1 MVILKLLLIAH
12 LIGDFFLQPIKLVEQ
27 KKNTIKGLIIHTI
40 IYTLMIALV
49 LLLFGSIWEII
60 FWTFLISISHF
71 AIDCVRIKINKN
83 NKDNKIKFYSFVIDQ
98 LIHVLILVIN
108 AFVIKSDLNEI
119 GMFFY
124 EIEILREIGFNNIIN
139 YSLSILIV
147 LKPAS
152 IFIKHFFDFVFIRKE
167 KNEEKSF
174 TDEKEPVITSYNAII
189 PNENKVEKKIEI
201 LQQKVVDNLKEKNND
216 SDNIGSL
223 IGMLERVIILLLGA
237 LGLYSSIALVLTAKS
252 LARFKQL
259 EDKKFAEKYL
269 VGTLMSLIIAI
280 LALLV
285 IK

>member
-1 MVILKLLLIAH
+1 MVSLKLLLIAH
-12 LIGDFFLQPIKLVEQ
+12 LIGDFFLQPVKLVEQ
-27 KKNTIKGLIIHTI
+27 KKNSIKGLIIHTI

-49 LLLFGSIWEII
+49 LLLFGNIWEIT
-60 FWTFLISISHF
+60 FWTFFIFISHF
-71 AIDCVRIKINKN
+71 AIDYVRIKINKN
-83 NKDNKIKFYSFVIDQ
+83 NENNNIRFYSFVIDQ

-108 AFVIKSDLNEI
+108 AFVIESDLNVI

-124 EIEILREIGFNNIIN
+124 DIEILREIGFNNIIN

-147 LKPAS
+147 LKPSS
-152 IFIKHFFDFVFIRKE
+152 IFIKYFFDFIFIKKE
-167 KNEEKSF
+167 KNF
-174 TDEKEPVITSYNAII
+174 TDEKENSITSYNLII
-189 PNENKVEKKIEI
+189 SNENKVEKKIEI
-201 LQQKVVDNLKEKNND
+201 SQQKVVDNLKEKNND

-223 IGMLERVIILLLGA
+223 IGILERVIILLLGA
-237 LGLYSSIALVLTAKS
+237 LGLYGSIALVLTAKS

-259 EDKKFAEKYL
+259 ENKKFAEKYL

>member
-1 MVILKLLLIAH
+1 MVSLKLLLIAH
-12 LIGDFFLQPIKLVEQ
+12 LIGDFFLQPVKLVEQ
-27 KKNTIKGLIIHTI
+27 KKNSIKGLIIHTI

-49 LLLFGSIWEII
+49 LLLFGNIWEII
-60 FWTFLISISHF
+60 FWTFLIFISHF
-71 AIDCVRIKINKN
+71 AIDYVRIKINKN
-83 NKDNKIKFYSFVIDQ
+83 NKNNNIRFYSFVIDQ

-108 AFVIKSDLNEI
+108 AFVIESDLNVI

-124 EIEILREIGFNNIIN
+124 DIEILREIGFNNIIN

-147 LKPAS
+147 LKPSS
-152 IFIKHFFDFVFIRKE
+152 IFIKYFFDFIFIKKE
-167 KNEEKSF
+167 KNS
-174 TDEKEPVITSYNAII
+174 TDEKENIITSYNLII
-189 PNENKVEKKIEI
+189 SNENKVEKKIEI
-201 LQQKVVDNLKEKNND
+201 SQQKVVDNLKEKNND

-223 IGMLERVIILLLGA
+223 IGILERVIILLLGA
-237 LGLYSSIALVLTAKS
+237 LGLYGSIALVLTAKS

-259 EDKKFAEKYL
+259 ENKKFAEKYL

>member
-12 LIGDFFLQPIKLVEQ
+12 LIGNFFLQPIKLVEQ

-40 IYTLMIALV
+40 FYTLMIALV
-49 LLLFGSIWEII
+49 LLLFGNIWEII
-60 FWTFLISISHF
+60 FWTFLIFISHF

-83 NKDNKIKFYSFVIDQ
+83 NEDNKIKFYSFVIDQ

-108 AFVIKSDLNEI
+108 AFVIKSDLNVI

-124 EIEILREIGFNNIIN
+124 EIEILREIGFNNIMN

-147 LKPAS
+147 LKPTS
-152 IFIKHFFDFVFIRKE
+152 IFIKHFFDLVFIRKE

-174 TDEKEPVITSYNAII
+174 TDEKESAITSYNVII
-189 PNENKVEKKIEI
+189 PNENKVEEKIEI
-201 LQQKVVDNLKEKNND
+201 SQQKVVDNLKEKNND

>member
-1 MVILKLLLIAH
+1 MVSLKLLLIAH
-12 LIGDFFLQPIKLVEQ
+12 LIGDFFLQPVKLVEQ
-27 KKNTIKGLIIHTI
+27 KKNSIKGLIIHTI

-49 LLLFGSIWEII
+49 LLLFGNIWEIT
-60 FWTFLISISHF
+60 FLTFLIFISHF
-71 AIDCVRIKINKN
+71 VIDCVRIEINKN
-83 NKDNKIKFYSFVIDQ
+83 NKNNNIRFYSFVIDQ

-108 AFVIKSDLNEI
+108 AFIIESDLNVI

-124 EIEILREIGFNNIIN
+124 DIEILREIGFNNIIN

-147 LKPAS
+147 LKPSS
-152 IFIKHFFDFVFIRKE
+152 IFIKYFFDFIFIKKE
-167 KNEEKSF
+167 KNF
-174 TDEKEPVITSYNAII
+174 TDEKENIITSYNLII
-189 PNENKVEKKIEI
+189 SNENKVEKKIEI
-201 LQQKVVDNLKEKNND
+201 SQQKVVDNLKEKNND

-223 IGMLERVIILLLGA
+223 IGILERVIILLLGA
-237 LGLYSSIALVLTAKS
+237 LELYGSIALVLTAKS

-259 EDKKFAEKYL
+259 ENKKFAEKYL

>member
-1 MVILKLLLIAH
+1 MVSLKLLLIAH
-12 LIGDFFLQPIKLVEQ
+12 LIGDFFLQPVKLVEQ
-27 KKNTIKGLIIHTI
+27 KKNSIKGLFIHTI

-49 LLLFGSIWEII
+49 LLLFGNIWEIT
-60 FWTFLISISHF
+60 FWTFLIFISHF

-83 NKDNKIKFYSFVIDQ
+83 NKNNNIIFYSFVIDQ

-108 AFVIKSDLNEI
+108 AFVIESDLNVI

-124 EIEILREIGFNNIIN
+124 DIEILREIGFNNIIN

-147 LKPAS
+147 LKPSS
-152 IFIKHFFDFVFIRKE
+152 IFIKYFFDFIFIKKE
-167 KNEEKSF
+167 KNF
-174 TDEKEPVITSYNAII
+174 TDEKENIITSYNLII
-189 PNENKVEKKIEI
+189 SNENKVEKKIEI
-201 LQQKVVDNLKEKNND
+201 SQQKVVDNLKEKNND

-223 IGMLERVIILLLGA
+223 IGILERVIILLLGA
-237 LGLYSSIALVLTAKS
+237 LGLYGSIALVLTAKS

-259 EDKKFAEKYL
+259 ENKKFAEKYL

>member
-1 MVILKLLLIAH
+1 MVSLKLLLIAH
-12 LIGDFFLQPIKLVEQ
+12 LIGDFFLQPVKLVEQ
-27 KKNTIKGLIIHTI
+27 KKNSIKGLIIHTI

-49 LLLFGSIWEII
+49 LLLFGNIWEIT
-60 FWTFLISISHF
+60 FWTFLIFISHF

-83 NKDNKIKFYSFVIDQ
+83 NKNNNIRFYSFVIDQ

-108 AFVIKSDLNEI
+108 AFVIESDLNVI

-124 EIEILREIGFNNIIN
+124 DIEILREIGFNNIIN

-147 LKPAS
+147 LKPSS
-152 IFIKHFFDFVFIRKE
+152 IFIKYFLDFIFIKKE
-167 KNEEKSF
+167 KNF
-174 TDEKEPVITSYNAII
+174 TDEKENIITSYNLII
-189 PNENKVEKKIEI
+189 SNENKVEKKIEI
-201 LQQKVVDNLKEKNND
+201 SQQKVVDNLKEKNND

-223 IGMLERVIILLLGA
+223 IGILERVIILLLGA
-237 LGLYSSIALVLTAKS
+237 LGLYGSIALVLTAKS

-259 EDKKFAEKYL
+259 ENKKFAEKYL

>member
-1 MVILKLLLIAH
+1 MVSLKLLLIAH
-12 LIGDFFLQPIKLVEQ
+12 LIGDFFLQPVKLVEQ
-27 KKNTIKGLIIHTI
+27 KKNSIKGLIIHTI

-49 LLLFGSIWEII
+49 LLLFGNIWEIT
-60 FWTFLISISHF
+60 FWTFLIFISHF

-83 NKDNKIKFYSFVIDQ
+83 NKNNNIRFYSFVIDQ

-108 AFVIKSDLNEI
+108 AFVIESDLNVI

-124 EIEILREIGFNNIIN
+124 DIEILREIGFNNIIN

-147 LKPAS
+147 LKPSS
-152 IFIKHFFDFVFIRKE
+152 IFIKYFFDFIFIKKE
-167 KNEEKSF
+167 KNF
-174 TDEKEPVITSYNAII
+174 TDEKENIITSYNLII
-189 PNENKVEKKIEI
+189 SNENKVEKKIEI
-201 LQQKVVDNLKEKNND
+201 SQQKVVDNLKEKNND

-223 IGMLERVIILLLGA
+223 IGILERVIILLLGA
-237 LGLYSSIALVLTAKS
+237 LGLYGSIALVLTAKS

-259 EDKKFAEKYL
+259 ENKKFAEKYL

>member
-1 MVILKLLLIAH
+1 MDILKLLLIAH
-12 LIGDFFLQPIKLVEQ
+12 LIGDFFLQPVKLVEQ
-27 KKNTIKGLIIHTI
+27 KKNSIKGLIIHTI

-49 LLLFGSIWEII
+49 LLLFGNIWEIT
-60 FWTFLISISHF
+60 FWTFLIFISHF
-71 AIDCVRIKINKN
+71 AIDYVRIKINKN
-83 NKDNKIKFYSFVIDQ
+83 NKNNNIRFYSFVIDQ

-108 AFVIKSDLNEI
+108 AFVIESDLNVI

-124 EIEILREIGFNNIIN
+124 DIEILREIGFNNIIN

-147 LKPAS
+147 LKPSS
-152 IFIKHFFDFVFIRKE
+152 IFIKYFFDFIFIKKE
-167 KNEEKSF
+167 KNF
-174 TDEKEPVITSYNAII
+174 TDEKENIITSYNLII
-189 PNENKVEKKIEI
+189 SNENKVEKKIEI
-201 LQQKVVDNLKEKNND
+201 SQQKVVDNLKEKNND

-223 IGMLERVIILLLGA
+223 IGILERVIILLLGA
-237 LGLYSSIALVLTAKS
+237 LGLYGSIALVLTAKS

-259 EDKKFAEKYL
+259 ENKKFAEKYL

>member
-1 MVILKLLLIAH
+1 MVSLKLLLIAH
-12 LIGDFFLQPIKLVEQ
+12 LIGDFFLQPVKLVEQ
-27 KKNTIKGLIIHTI
+27 KKNSIKGLIIHTI

-49 LLLFGSIWEII
+49 LLLFGNIWEIT
-60 FWTFLISISHF
+60 FWAFLIFISHF
-71 AIDCVRIKINKN
+71 AIDYVRIKINKN
-83 NKDNKIKFYSFVIDQ
+83 NKNNNIRFYSFVIDQ

-108 AFVIKSDLNEI
+108 AFIIESDLNVI

-124 EIEILREIGFNNIIN
+124 DIEILREIGFNNIIN

-147 LKPAS
+147 LKPSS
-152 IFIKHFFDFVFIRKE
+152 IFIKYFFDFIFIKKE
-167 KNEEKSF
+167 KNF
-174 TDEKEPVITSYNAII
+174 TDEKENIITSYNLII
-189 PNENKVEKKIEI
+189 SNENKVEKKIEI
-201 LQQKVVDNLKEKNND
+201 SQQKVVDNLKEKNND

-223 IGMLERVIILLLGA
+223 IGILERVIILLLGA
-237 LGLYSSIALVLTAKS
+237 LGLYGSIALVLTAKS

-259 EDKKFAEKYL
+259 ENKKFAEKYL

>member
-1 MVILKLLLIAH
+1 MASLKLLLIAH
-12 LIGDFFLQPIKLVEQ
+12 LIGDFFLQPVKLVEQ
-27 KKNTIKGLIIHTI
+27 KKNSIKGLIIHTI

-49 LLLFGSIWEII
+49 LLLFGNIWEII
-60 FWTFLISISHF
+60 FWTFLIFISHF
-71 AIDCVRIKINKN
+71 AIDYVRIKINKN
-83 NKDNKIKFYSFVIDQ
+83 NKNNNIRFYSFVIDQ

-108 AFVIKSDLNEI
+108 AFFIESDLNVI

-124 EIEILREIGFNNIIN
+124 DIEILREIGFNNIIN

-147 LKPAS
+147 LKPSS
-152 IFIKHFFDFVFIRKE
+152 IFIKYFFDFIFIKKE
-167 KNEEKSF
+167 KNF
-174 TDEKEPVITSYNAII
+174 TDEKENIITSYNLII
-189 PNENKVEKKIEI
+189 SNENKVEKKIEI
-201 LQQKVVDNLKEKNND
+201 SQQKVVDNLKEKNND

-223 IGMLERVIILLLGA
+223 IGILERVIILLLGA
-237 LGLYSSIALVLTAKS
+237 LGLYGSIALVLTAKS

-259 EDKKFAEKYL
+259 ENKKFAEKYL

>member
-1 MVILKLLLIAH
+1 MVSLKLLLIAH
-12 LIGDFFLQPIKLVEQ
+12 LIGDFFLQPVKLVEQ
-27 KKNTIKGLIIHTI
+27 KKNSIKGLIIHTI

-49 LLLFGSIWEII
+49 LLLFGNIWEIT
-60 FWTFLISISHF
+60 FWTFLIFISHF

-83 NKDNKIKFYSFVIDQ
+83 NKNNNIRFYSFVFDQ

-108 AFVIKSDLNEI
+108 AFVIESDLNVI

-124 EIEILREIGFNNIIN
+124 DIEILREIGFNNIIN

-147 LKPAS
+147 LKPSS
-152 IFIKHFFDFVFIRKE
+152 IFIKYFFDFIFIKKE
-167 KNEEKSF
+167 KNF
-174 TDEKEPVITSYNAII
+174 TDEKENIITSYNLII
-189 PNENKVEKKIEI
+189 SNENKVEKKIEI
-201 LQQKVVDNLKEKNND
+201 SQQKVVDNLKEKNND

-223 IGMLERVIILLLGA
+223 IGILERVIILLLGA
-237 LGLYSSIALVLTAKS
+237 LGLYGSIALVLTAKS

-259 EDKKFAEKYL
+259 ENKKFAEKYL

>member
-1 MVILKLLLIAH
+1 MASLKLLLIAH
-12 LIGDFFLQPIKLVEQ
+12 LIGDFFLQPVKLVEQ
-27 KKNTIKGLIIHTI
+27 KKNSIKGLIIHTI

-49 LLLFGSIWEII
+49 LLLFGNIWEII
-60 FWTFLISISHF
+60 FWTFLIFISHF
-71 AIDCVRIKINKN
+71 AIDYVRIKINKN
-83 NKDNKIKFYSFVIDQ
+83 NKNNNIRFYSFVIDQ

-108 AFVIKSDLNEI
+108 AFVIESDLNVI

-124 EIEILREIGFNNIIN
+124 DVEILREIGFNNIIN

-147 LKPAS
+147 LKPSS
-152 IFIKHFFDFVFIRKE
+152 IFIKYFLDFIFIKKE
-167 KNEEKSF
+167 KNF
-174 TDEKEPVITSYNAII
+174 TDEKENIITSYNLII
-189 PNENKVEKKIEI
+189 SNENKVEKKIEI
-201 LQQKVVDNLKEKNND
+201 SQQKVVDNLKEKNND

-223 IGMLERVIILLLGA
+223 IGILERVIILLLGA
-237 LGLYSSIALVLTAKS
+237 LGLYGSIALVLTAKS

-259 EDKKFAEKYL
+259 ENKKFAEKYL

>member
-1 MVILKLLLIAH
+1 MVSLKLLLIAH
-12 LIGDFFLQPIKLVEQ
+12 LIGDFFLQPVKLVEQ
-27 KKNTIKGLIIHTI
+27 KKNSIKGLIIHTI
-40 IYTLMIALV
+40 IYTLMITLV
-49 LLLFGSIWEII
+49 LLLFGNIWEIT
-60 FWTFLISISHF
+60 FWTFLIFISHF

-83 NKDNKIKFYSFVIDQ
+83 NKNNSIRFYSFVIDQ

-108 AFVIKSDLNEI
+108 AFVIESDLNLI

-124 EIEILREIGFNNIIN
+124 DIEILREIGFNNIIN

-147 LKPAS
+147 LKPSS
-152 IFIKHFFDFVFIRKE
+152 IFIKYFFDFIFIKKE
-167 KNEEKSF
+167 KNF
-174 TDEKEPVITSYNAII
+174 TDEKENIITSYNLII
-189 PNENKVEKKIEI
+189 SNENKVEKKIEI
-201 LQQKVVDNLKEKNND
+201 SQQKVVDNLKEKNND

-223 IGMLERVIILLLGA
+223 IGILERVIILLLGS

-259 EDKKFAEKYL
+259 ENKKFAEKYL
-269 VGTLMSLIIAI
+269 VGTLISLIIAI

>member
-1 MVILKLLLIAH
+1 MASLKLLLIAH
-12 LIGDFFLQPIKLVEQ
+12 LIGDFFLQPVKLVEQ
-27 KKNTIKGLIIHTI
+27 KKNSIKGLIIHTI

-49 LLLFGSIWEII
+49 LLLFGNIWEII
-60 FWTFLISISHF
+60 FWTFLIFISHF
-71 AIDCVRIKINKN
+71 AIDYVRIKINKN
-83 NKDNKIKFYSFVIDQ
+83 NKNNNIRFYSFVIDQ

-108 AFVIKSDLNEI
+108 AFVIESDLNVI

-124 EIEILREIGFNNIIN
+124 DIEILREIGFNNIIN

-147 LKPAS
+147 LKPSS
-152 IFIKHFFDFVFIRKE
+152 IFIKYFLDFIFIKKE
-167 KNEEKSF
+167 KNF
-174 TDEKEPVITSYNAII
+174 TDEKENIITSYNLII
-189 PNENKVEKKIEI
+189 SNENKVEKKIEI
-201 LQQKVVDNLKEKNND
+201 SQQKVVDNLKEKNND

-223 IGMLERVIILLLGA
+223 IGILERVIILLLGA
-237 LGLYSSIALVLTAKS
+237 LGLYGSIALVLTAKS

-259 EDKKFAEKYL
+259 ENKKFAEKYL

>member
-1 MVILKLLLIAH
+1 MVSLKLLLIAH
-12 LIGDFFLQPIKLVEQ
+12 LIGDFFLQPVKLVEQ
-27 KKNTIKGLIIHTI
+27 KKNSIKGLIIHTI

-49 LLLFGSIWEII
+49 LLLFGNIWEIT
-60 FWTFLISISHF
+60 FLTFLIFISHF
-71 AIDCVRIKINKN
+71 VIDCVRIEINKN
-83 NKDNKIKFYSFVIDQ
+83 NKNNNIRFYSFVIDQ

-108 AFVIKSDLNEI
+108 AFVIESDLNVI

-124 EIEILREIGFNNIIN
+124 DIEILREIGFNNIIN

-147 LKPAS
+147 LKPSS
-152 IFIKHFFDFVFIRKE
+152 IFIKYFFDFIFIKKE
-167 KNEEKSF
+167 KNF
-174 TDEKEPVITSYNAII
+174 TDEKENIITSYNLII
-189 PNENKVEKKIEI
+189 SNENKVEKKIEI
-201 LQQKVVDNLKEKNND
+201 SQQKVVDNLKEKNND

-223 IGMLERVIILLLGA
+223 IGILERVIILLLGA
-237 LGLYSSIALVLTAKS
+237 LELYGSIALVLTAKS

-259 EDKKFAEKYL
+259 ENKKFAEKYL

>member
-1 MVILKLLLIAH
+1 MASLKLLLIAH
-12 LIGDFFLQPIKLVEQ
+12 LIGDFFLQPVKLVEQ
-27 KKNTIKGLIIHTI
+27 KKNSIKGLIIHTI

-49 LLLFGSIWEII
+49 LLLFGNIWEII
-60 FWTFLISISHF
+60 FWTFLIFISHF
-71 AIDCVRIKINKN
+71 AIDYVRIKINKN
-83 NKDNKIKFYSFVIDQ
+83 NKNNNIRFYSFVIDQ

-108 AFVIKSDLNEI
+108 AFVIESDLNVI

-124 EIEILREIGFNNIIN
+124 DIEILREIGFNNIIN

-147 LKPAS
+147 LKPSS
-152 IFIKHFFDFVFIRKE
+152 IFIKYFFDFIFIKKE
-167 KNEEKSF
+167 KNF
-174 TDEKEPVITSYNAII
+174 TDEKENIITSYNLII
-189 PNENKVEKKIEI
+189 SNENKVEKKIEI
-201 LQQKVVDNLKEKNND
+201 SQQKVVDNLKEKNND

-223 IGMLERVIILLLGA
+223 IGILERVIILLLGA
-237 LGLYSSIALVLTAKS
+237 LGLYGSIALVLTAKS

-259 EDKKFAEKYL
+259 ENKKFAEKYL

>member
-1 MVILKLLLIAH
+1 MASLKLLLIAH
-12 LIGDFFLQPIKLVEQ
+12 LIGDFFLQPVKLVEQ
-27 KKNTIKGLIIHTI
+27 KKNSIKGLIIHTI

-49 LLLFGSIWEII
+49 LLLFGNIWEII
-60 FWTFLISISHF
+60 FWTFLIFISHF
-71 AIDCVRIKINKN
+71 AIDYVRIKINKN
-83 NKDNKIKFYSFVIDQ
+83 NKNNNIRFYSFVIDQ

-108 AFVIKSDLNEI
+108 AFVIESDLNVI

-124 EIEILREIGFNNIIN
+124 DVEILREIGFNNIIN

-147 LKPAS
+147 LKPSS
-152 IFIKHFFDFVFIRKE
+152 IFIKYFFDFIFIKKE
-167 KNEEKSF
+167 KNS
-174 TDEKEPVITSYNAII
+174 TDEKENIITSYNLII
-189 PNENKVEKKIEI
+189 SNENKVEKKIEI
-201 LQQKVVDNLKEKNND
+201 SQQKVVDNLKEKNND

-223 IGMLERVIILLLGA
+223 IGILERVIILLLGA
-237 LGLYSSIALVLTAKS
+237 LGLYGSIALVLTAKS

-259 EDKKFAEKYL
+259 ENKKFAEKYL

>member
-1 MVILKLLLIAH
+1 MASLKLLLIAH
-12 LIGDFFLQPIKLVEQ
+12 LIGDFFLQPVKLVEQ
-27 KKNTIKGLIIHTI
+27 KKNSIKGLIIHTI

-49 LLLFGSIWEII
+49 LLLFGNIWEII
-60 FWTFLISISHF
+60 FWTFLIFISHF
-71 AIDCVRIKINKN
+71 AIDYVRIKINKN
-83 NKDNKIKFYSFVIDQ
+83 NKNNNIRFYSFVIDQ

-108 AFVIKSDLNEI
+108 AFVIESDLNVI

-124 EIEILREIGFNNIIN
+124 DVEILREIGFNNIIN

-147 LKPAS
+147 LKPSS
-152 IFIKHFFDFVFIRKE
+152 IFIKYFFDFIFIKKE
-167 KNEEKSF
+167 KNF
-174 TDEKEPVITSYNAII
+174 TDEKENIITSYNLII
-189 PNENKVEKKIEI
+189 SNENKVEKKIEI
-201 LQQKVVDNLKEKNND
+201 SQQKVVDNLKEKNND

-223 IGMLERVIILLLGA
+223 IGILERVIILLLGA
-237 LGLYSSIALVLTAKS
+237 LGLYGSIALVLTAKS

-259 EDKKFAEKYL
+259 ENKKFAEKYL